1 MLEKHMN
8 MYIDC
13 CQNTLKTMFN
23 FHVNSNQT
31 DFDIETKDQYSSTND
46 TCVHIPFF
54 GSISGE
60 FFLSVDL
67 NDWRYTIKKAI
78 GIDDEEM
85 VFSSLKECLNIVAG
99 ETISSISKEF
109 PNLTYLSPRI
119 TIGKM
124 HYPSVKTICAKL
136 QMESLTSIDL
146 GISIDMMKIDLNDK
160 LERSLTEVTE
170 QKKQVGASER
180 INVLGSLV
188 EFVLQDLKVPLNNID
203 CGLNEIKETTLQNEV
218 LQPEKLNSLID
229 DVTRIKNIAGTLVNF
244 TNATSSDINEF
255 NLMECASKAVKVS
268 NYSYPNN
275 VKIIIKAP
283 ENTIPKIKSNP
294 RQVEQ
299 VIFNLLINSFEAL
312 ENTPDPEVLIESFSE
327 NSYCG
332 FHISHNGEQ
341 VASEQKY
348 WEPMFTRNKSGNI
361 TSLGLTVCRE
371 ILQMYGG
378 DIFLDEEKENK
389 TTYSVVL
396 PIHPT
401 N

>member
-1 MLEKHMN
+1 MLEKHMD
-8 MYIDC
+8 MYIKC
-13 CQNTLKTMFN
+13 CQKTMESMFN
-23 FHVNSNQT
+23 FHVNSNQI
-31 DFDIETKDQYSSTND
+31 DYSIEIKEQYSPLND

-67 NDWRYTIKKAI
+67 NEWRYIVKNAI
-78 GIDDEEM
+78 GLDDEEM
-85 VFSSLKECLNIVAG
+85 VFSSLKESLNIIAG

-124 HYPSVKTICAKL
+124 YYPSVKTICAKV
-136 QMESLTSIDL
+136 QMETLTTLDL
-146 GISIDMMKIDLNDK
+146 GISVDLMQVELNEK
-160 LERSLTEVTE
+160 LERSLTEVDE
-170 QKKQVGASER
+170 HKKQTGLSEK

-188 EFVLQDLKVPLNNID
+188 EYVLQDLKTPLGNID
-203 CGLNEIKETTLQNEV
+203 NGLHEVKEIALQNKPI
-218 LQPEKLNSLID
+218 QPEKLNSLIS

-244 TNATSSDINEF
+244 TNAASSEIIEF
-255 NLMECASKAVKVS
+255 SLIECANKAVKIS

-275 VKIIIKAP
+275 VKIVIKSP
-283 ENTIPKIKSNP
+283 ETPIPSIRSNP

-312 ENTPDPEVLIESFSE
+312 ENSTNPEVLIESFSE
-327 NSYCG
+327 HSYCG
-332 FHISHNGEQ
+332 FHISHNGEKI
-341 VASEQKY
+341 ASEEKF

-371 ILQMYGG
+371 IIQMYGG
-378 DIFLDEEKENK
+378 DIFLDEDGDK
-389 TTYSVVL
+389 TVYSVVL
-396 PIHPT
+396 PIRII

>member
-1 MLEKHMN
+1 MLEKHMD
-8 MYIDC
+8 MYISC
-13 CQNTLKTMFN
+13 CQKTMEAMFN
-23 FHVNSNQT
+23 FHVNSSQN
-31 DFDIETKDQYSSTND
+31 DFAIEITEQYCPIND

-67 NDWRYTIKKAI
+67 NDWRYIVKNAI
-78 GIDDEEM
+78 GLDDEEM
-85 VFSSLKECLNIVAG
+85 IFSSLKESLNIIAG

-124 HYPSVKTICAKL
+124 HYPSVKTICAKI
-136 QMESLTSIDL
+136 QMESLTTLDL
-146 GISIDMMKIDLNDK
+146 GISIDMMQIDLNEK
-160 LERSLTEVTE
+160 LEHSLHEVNE
-170 QKKQVGASER
+170 QKKQAGISEK

-188 EFVLQDLKVPLNNID
+188 EYVLQDLKTPLNSID
-203 CGLNEIKETTLQNEV
+203 DGLHEIKDTVLQNKV
-218 LQPEKLNSLID
+218 IQPEKLNSLLN

-244 TNATSSDINEF
+244 TNAASSEISEF
-255 NLMECASKAVKVS
+255 CLIDCANKAVKIS

-275 VKIIIKAP
+275 VKITIKSP
-283 ENTIPKIKSNP
+283 ENPIPAIKSNP

-312 ENTPDPEVLIESFSE
+312 EHTEDPEIVIESFSE
-327 NSYCG
+327 HSYCG
-332 FHISHNGEQ
+332 FHISHNGDKI
-341 VASEQKY
+341 ASEEKF

-378 DIFLDEEKENK
+378 DIFLDENGSK

-396 PIHPT
+396 PIHII

>member
-8 MYIDC
+8 SYIEC
-13 CQNTLKTMFN
+13 CRTTLEAMFN

-31 DFDIETKDQYSSTND
+31 DFNIRLSDQYSSNLD
-46 TCVHIPFF
+46 TCVHIPFM

-67 NDWRYTIKKAI
+67 NDWRYTIKNAI
-78 GIDDEEM
+78 GVDDEEM
-85 VFSSLKECLNIVAG
+85 IFSSLKECLNIVTG
-99 ETISSISKEF
+99 EAISSLSKEYT
-109 PNLTYLSPRI
+109 NLTYLSPRI

-124 HYPSVKTICAKL
+124 YYPSVKTICAKL
-136 QMESLTSIDL
+136 EMESLSHIDL
-146 GISIDMMKIDLNDK
+146 GISVDMMKIDLNDK
-160 LERSLTEVTE
+160 LERSLAEVNE
-170 QKKQVGASER
+170 QKKQVGSSER

-188 EFVLQDLKVPLNNID
+188 EYVLQDLKVPLSNID
-203 CGLNEIKETTLQNEV
+203 HGLNDIKETALENKV
-218 LQPEKLNSLID
+218 LHPEKINSLLN

-244 TNATSSDINEF
+244 TNATSSEINEF
-255 NLMECASKAVKVS
+255 NLMECASKAVKLS
-268 NYSYPNN
+268 NYSYPND
-275 VKIIIKAP
+275 VKIIIKTSDK
-283 ENTIPKIKSNP
+283 TIPPIKSNP

-312 ENTPDPEVLIESFSE
+312 ENTSQPEIIIESFAE

-332 FHISHNGEQ
+332 FHISHNGEK
-341 VASEQKY
+341 VENEEKV

-378 DIFLDEEKENK
+378 DIFLDEEETK
-389 TTYSVVL
+389 TTFSVVL
-396 PIHPT
+396 PVHQY